1 MRTEQTNVAK
11 AAGTIVTKP
20 TSFDCCG
27 EEFYAFTLS
36 VKRTSGA
43 EDLLPVNISKY
54 LLGDI
59 SVGDQIALQ
68 GQIRTYQK
76 FIDGKNRLVITFF
89 GLSTEEYTED
99 INEVEIT
106 GFFCKEPQFRITPL
120 GRDICDIMLAVN
132 RSRGKS
138 DYIPCIVWGRTSR
151 HIATLEIGSEV
162 RAIGRLQS
170 RQYVKTDADGN
181 QTERTAYEV
190 SINRINVVGEEVY
203 K

>member
-1 MRTEQTNVAK
+1 MRTEQTNVARV
-11 AAGTIVTKP
+11 AGTIATRP
-20 TSFDCCG
+20 TTFDCCG
-27 EEFYAFTLS
+27 ETFYSFTLN
-36 VKRTSGA
+36 VKRSSGNIDA
-43 EDLLPVNISKY
+43 VPVNISKY
-54 LLGDI
+54 LLGDAK
-59 SVGDQIALQ
+59 VGDSVAFT

-76 FIDGKNRLVITFF
+76 FIDGKNRLIITFF
-89 GLSTEEYTED
+89 ALSVDEYAED
-99 INEVEIT
+99 INDVELI
-106 GFFCKEPQFRITPL
+106 GFFCKEPQHRITPL
-120 GRDICDIMLAVN
+120 GRDICDVMLAVN

-190 SINRINVVGEEVY
+190 SINRINAVGEEICE
-203 K
+203 

>member
-151 HIATLEIGSEV
+151 HVATFEIGTEV
-162 RAIGRLQS
+162 TAKGRLQS
-170 RQYVKTDADGN
+170 RVYEKTAADGTV
-181 QTERTAYEV
+181 QKRTAYEV
-190 SINRINVVGEEVY
+190 SINRIAAAGDGNG
-203 K
+203 